1 MIRWYEPGI
10 STIRWLGWQQ
20 VCNVCSEASSPSMS
34 SLPSIDVSS
43 PCFIPENSDRTFFR
57 LQNSEKQQY
66 YHVSEYLEQFFDK
79 FHERN
84 SHEVQ
89 GNPPKAATGWV
100 AAVEHIHLIYMN
112 INFKVNKLCCSEN
125 SWHAL
130 LLSKISYTILIF
142 RTWLQM
148 LILLHD
154 GSGIRQ
160 GVCVSISIDVCFKYK
175 ALMLTFG
182 RGRESRSRDQ
192 LKKMQND

>member
-1 MIRWYEPGI
+1 M
-10 STIRWLGWQQ
+10 
-20 VCNVCSEASSPSMS
+20 CSEASSPSMS

-43 PCFIPENSDRTFFR
+43 TSNPVSFPKIVIRHFSGFR
-57 LQNSEKQQY
+57 IQRNCNTTIFQS
-66 YHVSEYLEQFFDK
+66 SEYLEQFFDK

-125 SWHAL
+125 SCHAL

-142 RTWLQM
+142 GTPLQM

-160 GVCVSISIDVCFKYK
+160 GVCVSISIDACFKYT
-175 ALMLTFG
+175 AWMLKIWQRKRIQELG
-182 RGRESRSRDQ
+182 PAE
-192 LKKMQND
+192 KKMQND